1 MEAVESRLEE
11 LRTIERD
18 RQEGDSRVY
27 AETVAAQARALPW
40 RVTVK
45 AFGQVLSRLGRT
57 VEDLERDA
65 ATIRQSDS
73 LAGQLRSAKV
83 ERDSAVA
90 ELETLDADLRETRQR
105 LAAMEGRQQELRS
118 ASSNYVWMKAAH
130 DQFRAKNAALID
142 QVDRLEGENNA

>member
-105 LAAMEGRQQELRS
+105 LAAMEGRQPALRA
-118 ASSNYVWMKAAH
+118 ASSNYVWLKAAH